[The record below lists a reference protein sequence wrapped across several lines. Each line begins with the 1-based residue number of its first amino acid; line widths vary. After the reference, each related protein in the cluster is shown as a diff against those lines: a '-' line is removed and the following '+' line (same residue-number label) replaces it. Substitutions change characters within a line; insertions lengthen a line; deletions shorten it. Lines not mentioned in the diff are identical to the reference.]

1 MKVLPGPSSIK
12 LAKNVAEGL
21 NLPLLNLDTKRFY
34 DGETYLRVEGDV
46 KNERIIIIQTTDE
59 PQEKHFLEV
68 CFLSKTVKELGAKE
82 VIAIIPYLCYAR
94 ADRRRLEG
102 EVKSHQISLQLLG
115 EAGVDQLLTCNVHNE
130 QAYIEPSDG
139 LKKKNLNLFQ
149 HLNKYI
155 ENLPLDNLF
164 IVGPDQGALIDVKKV
179 AKTLSVPYGCF
190 EKHRDPETHE
200 VKMKNPG
207 LELKDKDVI
216 LIDDVVTSGG
226 TASKAI
232 KYILENEPR
241 SVSFIVIH
249 AMSERQVFKNMN
261 NLGLKYLL
269 STNTIPRDDIEQID
283 ITPFLTEFIKEH
295 YV

>member
-12 LAKNVAEGL
+12 LAKKVAEHL
-21 NLPLLNLDTKRFY
+21 ELPVLKLDTKLFY
-34 DGETYLRVEGDV
+34 DGETYLRIEGDV
-46 KNERIIIIQTTDE
+46 KNERIIIIQSTDK
-59 PQEKHFLEV
+59 PQEKHFLEL

-82 VIAIIPYLCYAR
+82 VITIIPYLCYAR
-94 ADRRRLEG
+94 ADRRRLKG
-102 EVKSHQISLQLLG
+102 EVKSHQICLQLLAD
-115 EAGVDQLLTCNVHNE
+115 AGVDHLLTCNVHNE
-130 QAYIEPSDG
+130 QAYIESSDG

-149 HLNKYI
+149 HLAKYI
-155 ENLPLDNLF
+155 KNLPLDNLF
-164 IVGPDQGALIDVKKV
+164 VVGPDQGVLMDVKKV
-179 AKTLSVPYGCF
+179 AEGLSVPYGCF

-200 VKMKNPG
+200 IKMKNPG

-232 KYILENEPR
+232 KHILKNDPR

-249 AMSERQVFKNMN
+249 AISEKEVLKKMKA
-261 NLGLKYLL
+261 LGLKYLL